1 MLTMKRLTKI
11 NMIKHVSV
19 IILFIITS
27 LLFFSPVLEGKK
39 IFQQDIMLYDGMA
52 KELRDYREKNGEE
65 TYWVNN
71 AFSGMPTY
79 QLGAKYPHNYI
90 KQLDL
95 SLRFL
100 PRPADY
106 LFLYLLGFYI
116 LMLSLKVDYRLAVL
130 GALSFGFS
138 TYLIVILGVGH
149 NAKAHAIAY
158 MPLVI
163 AGVLMVLNK
172 KYYKGFILSTIALG
186 LQICAN
192 HFQMTYYLMFIIL
205 SIGIFYLIESLKNNK
220 TKEFFKSVGIL
231 FASLFLA
238 ILMNSS
244 ILMTTYEYMQQSTR
258 GVVDTKNSPGML
270 NGEFTMIDRAQ
281 ANEEYTLMWSY
292 GFFESLNLFIPK
304 IMGGGN
310 HENIGVNSNF
320 YNSLRKYGVSPL
332 EARQAVQTAPMYWG
346 DQPFVEAPAYLGIS
360 VFFLFVLSLFI
371 TKGTLRNW
379 TIFIIILSL
388 FLSYGSNFR
397 ILSSLFIKYFPFYD
411 KFRAV
416 TSIQVIIELCVPLV
430 AFYGVNKFF
439 EKKNLSYLKHLYYT
453 MVIFIVI
460 IVGLYFFKGYLD
472 FTGVSDGVITR
483 NLPDEIYE
491 AVITDRKEIFN
502 KELLRAFS
510 YALVMFLIILAYL
523 KDKLNKNLTFLGI
536 GLVILIDLIPFNRQ
550 YVNNDDFV
558 KSEVVDY
565 PYQSDNIYDE
575 IIKDTSDFRVF
586 DLTERTTKPNYFLN
600 SVNGY
605 HGAKLGSYDLILS
618 ILLSDLES
626 LSSPNYSISNHILD
640 MLNTKYIIRR
650 DSDGNKIL
658 SINNNAYGNAWFI
671 ENLETD
677 FTRDEEM
684 IKTLF
689 IYPDSSA
696 VSTDFKEN
704 KKFLKD
710 DFSSIDLIEKTS
722 NYIKYKTSNKY
733 DGFAV
738 FSEIF
743 YPHGWN
749 SSIDGVETPHQRV
762 NFLLRGMEIPKGDH
776 VIEFKFEPQIV
787 KSSSHLSLAGTSFFV
802 LLTIF
807 LGYLKFRKV

>member
-1 MLTMKRLTKI
+1 MLIMKKSTKI
-11 NMIKHVSV
+11 NIVKHISV
-19 IILFIITS
+19 IILFIVTS
-27 LLFFSPVLEGKK
+27 LLFFSPVIKGKK

-52 KELRDYREKNGEE
+52 KELRDFREKNGEE
-65 TYWVNN
+65 TYWTNN

-106 LFLYLLGFYI
+106 LFLYLLGFYL

-138 TYLIVILGVGH
+138 TYLIVIIGVGH

-172 KYYKGFILSTIALG
+172 KYYKGFILSTLALG

-205 SIGIFYLIESLKNNK
+205 SIGLFYLIESLKNNK

-258 GVVDTKNSPGML
+258 GVVDTKNLARMVDGEL
-270 NGEFTMIDRAQ
+270 NFLDRTL
-281 ANEEYTLMWSY
+281 ANENYTLMWSY

-304 IMGGGN
+304 IMGGGTI
-310 HENIGVNSNF
+310 ENIGINSNY

-332 EARQAVQTAPMYWG
+332 DARQMVQSAPMYWG
-346 DQPFVEAPAYLGIS
+346 DQPFVEAPAYLGIC

-371 TKGTLRNW
+371 IKGTLRNW

-388 FLSYGSNFR
+388 LLSYGSNFSM
-397 ILSSLFIKYFPFYD
+397 LSSLFINYFPFYD

-430 AFYGVNKFF
+430 AFYGLNKFI
-439 EKKNLSYLKHLYYT
+439 EKKNLSYLKPLYYT
-453 MVIFIVI
+453 MVIFVVI
-460 IVGLYFFKGYLD
+460 IVSLLFFRGYLD
-472 FTGVSDGVITR
+472 FTGTGDGVITR
-483 NLPDEIYE
+483 NLPNDVYE
-491 AVITDRKEIFN
+491 AIISDRKEIFN

-510 YALVMFLIILAYL
+510 YSLVMFLIILANL
-523 KDKLNKNLTFLGI
+523 KDRINKNLTFLGI
-536 GLVILIDLIPFNRQ
+536 GLIILIDLIPFNRQ
-550 YVNNDDFV
+550 YVNNDNFV

-565 PYQSDNIYDE
+565 PYKSDNIYDE

-586 DLTERTTKPNYFLN
+586 DLTESTTKPNYFLN
-600 SVNGY
+600 SINGY
-605 HGAKLGSYDLILS
+605 HGAKLGSYDLILG
-618 ILLSDLES
+618 ILLSDSQS
-626 LSSPNYSISNHILD
+626 LSSPNNSVSNHILD
-640 MLNTKYIIRR
+640 LLNTKYIVSR

-658 SINNNAYGNAWFI
+658 SNNDSAYGSAWFI

-677 FTRDEEM
+677 FTREEEM

-689 IYPDSSA
+689 IFPDSNA
-696 VSTDFKEN
+696 VSSDYKEN

-776 VIEFKFEPQIV
+776 VIEFKFEPQVV
-787 KSSSHLSLAGTSFFV
+787 KASSHLSLAGTSVFV

-807 LGYLKFRKV
+807 LGYFKFRKV